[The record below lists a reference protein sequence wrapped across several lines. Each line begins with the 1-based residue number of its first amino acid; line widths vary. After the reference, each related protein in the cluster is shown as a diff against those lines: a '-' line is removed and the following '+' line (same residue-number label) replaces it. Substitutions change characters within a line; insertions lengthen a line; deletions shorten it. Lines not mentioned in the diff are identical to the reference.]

1 MSDIRLIP
9 APLDMEFELDEAGDE
24 KFLREFNSV
33 LPGDEDPLGAWLKR
47 AKSRG
52 ETKDSD
58 QVLLTLMIELH
69 RKVDALSEYVRNEH
83 KRYLPL
89 SKSVKIDAIGFE
101 YVRISEHKFEANKR
115 YYARILMP
123 VFPKRT
129 IALYLLTLDE
139 RTAKIDTM
147 HEEDES
153 DWNAYVTARERV
165 MIRELRSGS

>member
-24 KFLREFNSV
+24 NFLREFNSV

-58 QVLLTLMIELH
+58 QVLLTLIIELH
-69 RKVDALSEYVRNEH
+69 RKVDALSEYVKNEH

-101 YVRISEHKFEANKR
+101 HVRISEHKFEAHKR

-123 VFPKRT
+123 VFPKRI
-129 IALYLLTLDE
+129 IALYLFALDE